1 MKTVVFT
8 SDTHNWLLRGFFH
21 QWAKYGNELTVE
33 VAGFTNPGFLPDY
46 ATFYS
51 IGKFEDYPV
60 EKWSN
65 SIIEYLNK
73 IDDDLFLF
81 LLEDYWLIRPINM
94 DALHTAERFM
104 TNHPEV
110 GRFDVAAD
118 RVFNRSS
125 RYIGSMDLIDICEAK
140 GEYSLSFQASIYRR
154 TALLEVMRFNESP
167 WQSELKGSYRLNS
180 LHYKVVGTYQWPI
193 NYMIVM
199 NKGKFDPSGSWMY
212 PSRTLR
218 VEDWASLKQAGCL
231 EMPAGV
237 MA

>member
-125 RYIGSMDLIDICEAK
+125 RYIGSMDLID
-140 GEYSLSFQASIYRR
+140 SHHRPF
-154 TALLEVMRFNESP
+154 
-167 WQSELKGSYRLNS
+167 LNS
-180 LHYKVVGTYQWPI
+180 VSTIIATSFPPIPTYKLRGDI
-193 NYMIVM
+193 MH
-199 NKGKFDPSGSWMY
+199 
-212 PSRTLR
+212 SRHCTLR
-218 VEDWASLKQAGCL
+218 SPKVPPFECRIPTWSNGKTGLSGWALTIAKALFCTT
-231 EMPAGV
+231 
-237 MA
+237 